1 MKFEQNNGLNKVGY
15 VEELY
20 FNIPYI
26 LNFLLILFSC
36 SSVKTG
42 SIAQPH
48 LSEISMDSLP

>member
-26 LNFLLILFSC
+26 LLF
-36 SSVKTG
+36 TFFT
-42 SIAQPH
+42 IRQ
-48 LSEISMDSLP
+48 SL